1 LERQT
6 DGEDQHTLARSVED
20 VVGEDWEGTGTSSC
34 GLFYVETGVPVL
46 VRGNQG
52 ITIEGPEKQKGLC
65 RKRGYKRPQKPC
77 RNSVI
82 NTHALNLNKRSM
94 AMKPPSPNLQLHP
107 ERRKCLLR

>member
-52 ITIEGPEKQKGLC
+52 ITIGARKAERIVQKEGVTKG
-65 RKRGYKRPQKPC
+65 R
-77 RNSVI
+77 
-82 NTHALNLNKRSM
+82 RSP
-94 AMKPPSPNLQLHP
+94 AGIQ
-107 ERRKCLLR
+107 